1 MKKSAFS
8 CRSACLPYKVH
19 VTDWPS
25 IMRRAVGDTVTS
37 MKQLLIGFAALVA
50 AANTAMSATAVNKDG
65 EPRTIVVT
73 EGGDKSE
80 LSIAAGETLDFCPN
94 GCFVTMPNGDREA
107 LTGSET
113 IEILDGVA
121 RIK

>member
-1 MKKSAFS
+1 MTNMKK
-8 CRSACLPYKVH
+8 
-19 VTDWPS
+19 
-25 IMRRAVGDTVTS
+25 
-37 MKQLLIGFAALVA
+37 LLIGFAALVA
-50 AANTAMSATAVNKDG
+50 AANGAMSATAVNKDG

-94 GCFVTMPNGDREA
+94 GCFVTLPNGDREA

-113 IEILDGVA
+113 IEIMNGVA
-121 RIK
+121 RVK